1 MVRIIPKLDIKGP
14 DLVKGIHLEG
24 LRVLGTPESFAKY
37 YYDEGADEII
47 FQDVVASLFERNSL
61 HEIISRTAKN
71 IFIPISVGGGIR
83 TVKDISSVLRSG
95 ADRVTL
101 NTIAVRKP
109 SFIEESVKCFGS
121 STIVLAVEA
130 IKEEDGMYRAF
141 VDNGREYTGLEVS
154 DWVKRVENLG
164 VGEIIITSVDNEG
177 TGRGFDIELLN
188 LIRKNTSI
196 SIIAHGGAGNIENIK
211 EAINTGVNGLA
222 LSSCLHYEAIN
233 KINRNDVKNNFEGNN
248 LFLKSGM
255 KRKINTLT
263 IRQIKECLNNNNINI
278 RPV

>member
-24 LRVLGTPESFAKY
+24 LRVLGAPESFAKY

-61 HEIISRTAKN
+61 HEIISRTAKD

-83 TVKDISSVLRSG
+83 SVEDISSVLRSG

-109 SFIEESVKCFGS
+109 SFIKESVKYFGS
-121 STIVLAVEA
+121 STIVVAIEA
-130 IKEEDGMYRAF
+130 IKEEDGIYRAF
-141 VDNGREYTGLEVS
+141 IDNGREYTGLEVS
-154 DWVKRVENLG
+154 EWVKEVEDLG

-177 TGRGFDIELLN
+177 TGKGFDIELLN

-211 EAINTGVNGLA
+211 TAINTGVNGLA
-222 LSSCLHYEAIN
+222 LSSCLHYEVIN

-263 IRQIKECLNNNNINI
+263 IRQIKEFLNNNNINI